1 MAGIYLH
8 IPFCKHKCT
17 YCDFTSF
24 AGRSEYAE
32 AYMACLIKEI
42 EMWGEKLKE
51 KTFDTVYF
59 GGGTPSFIDPNYIYG
74 AMNQV
79 TKCFHLAK
87 DPEVTI
93 EMNPGTVSEKKIETY
108 LRAGIDRFS
117 IGLQTA
123 IDEQLSEIGRIHNV
137 RDYLYCT
144 SLLKGRNFSAD
155 VMLGLKGQTKED
167 IRKTIELVAASG
179 AKHVSSLHLHRVHSS
194 LDPSSSSPKSS
205 GVSVSSSSSSERTAP
220 SRTARSRVR
229 R

>member
-32 AYMACLIKEI
+32 AYKACFIREI
-42 EMWGEKLKE
+42 EMWGAKLKD

-87 DPEVTI
+87 DPK
-93 EMNPGTVSEKKIETY
+93 S
-108 LRAGIDRFS
+108 
-117 IGLQTA
+117 
-123 IDEQLSEIGRIHNV
+123 
-137 RDYLYCT
+137 
-144 SLLKGRNFSAD
+144 
-155 VMLGLKGQTKED
+155 
-167 IRKTIELVAASG
+167 
-179 AKHVSSLHLHRVHSS
+179 
-194 LDPSSSSPKSS
+194 PSK
-205 GVSVSSSSSSERTAP
+205 
-220 SRTARSRVR
+220 
-229 R
+229 

>member
-79 TKCFHLAK
+79 TKCFHLTK

-108 LRAGIDRFS
+108 LRAGILCRK
-117 IGLQTA
+117 
-123 IDEQLSEIGRIHNV
+123 ECV
-137 RDYLYCT
+137 RNMLWRWRSPT
-144 SLLKGRNFSAD
+144 RRN
-155 VMLGLKGQTKED
+155 
-167 IRKTIELVAASG
+167 
-179 AKHVSSLHLHRVHSS
+179 
-194 LDPSSSSPKSS
+194 SSSWMNPPVDWTPWS
-205 GVSVSSSSSSERTAP
+205 A
-220 SRTARSRVR
+220 VR
-229 R
+229 CWIHWPTI